1 MPSIYET
8 YIDPGDSIKRQLAVL
23 IDPDDVTTSQVI
35 NLVRELDEYAVDYIL
50 VGGSLMISDRFEAT
64 ISTIKSITKTPVIIF
79 PGSTDQISGIADAIL
94 LLSLISGRNPELLIG
109 KHVLAA
115 QKLKA
120 SGLEI
125 VPTGYMLVD
134 GGAPT
139 TASYMSNTL
148 PLPADKPE
156 IAATTAMAGEMLGLK
171 TIYLDAGSG
180 AKNAI
185 PSPLIQQVASSV
197 NIPVWVGGG
206 IRTPRQLES
215 VYEAGAQVA
224 VIGNAIEKNPSIL
237 AEFASVN
244 RSAISI
250 YQNSDHL

>member
-8 YIDPGDSIKRQLAVL
+8 YLSSDNCKKKQLAVL
-23 IDPDDVTTSQVI
+23 IDPDDVTPDVI
-35 NLVRELDEYAVDYIL
+35 IRLVEQINSHQIDFIL
-50 VGGSLMISDRFEAT
+50 VGGSLLVSNRFEST
-64 ISTIKSITKTPVIIF
+64 LETIKSVTNIPVIIF
-79 PGSTDQISGIADAIL
+79 PGSTDQISGCADAIL

-115 QKLKA
+115 PKLKA

-125 VPTGYMLVD
+125 IPTGYMLVD

-180 AKNAI
+180 AKCAI
-185 PSPLIQQVASSV
+185 SEEMIRRVAEAVSIPL
-197 NIPVWVGGG
+197 WVGGG
-206 IRTPRQLES
+206 INTVSQLEA
-215 VYEAGAQVA
+215 VYAAGAQVA
-224 VIGNAIEKNPSIL
+224 VIGNAIEKQPNRL
-237 AEFASVN
+237 AEFAAVN
-244 RSAISI
+244 RSFQPIF
-250 YQNSDHL
+250 QNTGH